1 MSDAISYMVR
11 VPRPE
16 SHGIEVEA
24 SFPTDGQ
31 AEIELMMAVWT
42 PGSYLVREFARHVE
56 EIAAAGEDGAALPIA
71 KTAKNRWRVP
81 SRGARR
87 VTVRYR
93 LYAHELSVRTNFV
106 DSSFALIN
114 GAATFLNLAGGRH
127 RPFEVRLALPAR
139 WRTAVA
145 ALPAADGDGPAFR
158 ADDFDQLVDSPIYAG
173 NAAVHRFEVGGRPHS
188 LVNEGEE
195 EGSPWDGGRSAAEA
209 ERVVRQQL
217 AFWGC
222 LPYPRY
228 VFFNLIAE
236 GSGGL
241 EHCDSSVLM
250 TSRWRARNRDGWLD
264 WLGLLSHELFHAWN
278 AKRLRPAELDAFD
291 YEREVYTPTLWQ
303 VEGVTSYYDDLLV
316 HRAGLSTRGEYLRQ
330 LGKQIEALETAP
342 GRHVQ
347 SLADASFD
355 TWIKFYRRDENFLNS
370 GISYYTKGAAVSFLL
385 DASISVPGSPPLSN
399 RPPTSTTRKPWSGT
413 ACASASPRRRARS
426 EARRVPPGWGWMPK
440 HRPGGS
446 W

>member
-24 SFPTDGQ
+24 SSPTDGQ

-158 ADDFDQLVDSPIYAG
+158 GADFDQLADPPIDPG
-173 NAAVHRFEVGGRPHS
+173 N
-188 LVNEGEE
+188 
-195 EGSPWDGGRSAAEA
+195 
-209 ERVVRQQL
+209 
-217 AFWGC
+217 
-222 LPYPRY
+222 
-228 VFFNLIAE
+228 
-236 GSGGL
+236 
-241 EHCDSSVLM
+241 
-250 TSRWRARNRDGWLD
+250 
-264 WLGLLSHELFHAWN
+264 
-278 AKRLRPAELDAFD
+278 
-291 YEREVYTPTLWQ
+291 
-303 VEGVTSYYDDLLV
+303 
-316 HRAGLSTRGEYLRQ
+316 
-330 LGKQIEALETAP
+330 
-342 GRHVQ
+342 
-347 SLADASFD
+347 
-355 TWIKFYRRDENFLNS
+355 
-370 GISYYTKGAAVSFLL
+370 
-385 DASISVPGSPPLSN
+385 PPL
-399 RPPTSTTRKPWSGT
+399 PPLH
-413 ACASASPRRRARS
+413 AAA
-426 EARRVPPGWGWMPK
+426 
-440 HRPGGS
+440 
-446 W
+446 